1 MQLNQSRIIVKIGT
15 STLTAGSPRLHLPQI
30 VGLAQQIAALSEKGH
45 QVVLVSSGAI
55 AVGKENLGFPEL
67 PKSIPGKQMLAAVG
81 QPRLMNVYESI
92 FGIYDKKVAQI
103 LLTREDT
110 SDRKRYLNARNTLES
125 LLAHG
130 VVPVVNE
137 NDTVATE
144 EIRIGDNDNLSAMV
158 ANLVEAD
165 LLVLL
170 TDQEGLFTADPK
182 KDQSAALIHEI
193 TGSEIPQ
200 EIWKY
205 AGGTDGE
212 LGTGGM
218 FTKLQAADV
227 ARKTGTRVVIAD
239 GRKRNIL
246 LEIVQGKQVGTHI
259 LPLVDKM
266 ESRKRFLLAGINTGV
281 SIIVDMGAADA
292 ICSGGSL
299 LPVGVVGVGGDFE
312 RGDIVI
318 IEDKKGYDRAVGLA
332 DYSSDEIKMIMGR
345 KSSEIEKIL
354 GYAFGDE
361 VVHHNNMAI
370 TGSTP

>member
-1 MQLNQSRIIVKIGT
+1 MDQSRIIVKIGT
-15 STLTAGSPRLHLPQI
+15 STLTDGSPRLHLPQI
-30 VGLAQQIAALSEKGH
+30 VGLAQQIAALSEQGH

-92 FGIYDKKVAQI
+92 FGIYGKKVAQI
-103 LLTREDT
+103 LLTREDI

-130 VVPVVNE
+130 VIPIVNE

-158 ANLVEAD
+158 ANLIEAD

-170 TDQEGLFTADPK
+170 TDQEGLLTADPK
-182 KDQSAALIHEI
+182 KDQNAALINEI
-193 TGSEIPQ
+193 SGPEISN

-218 FTKLQAADV
+218 VTKLQAAEA

-239 GRKRNIL
+239 GRKQNIL
-246 LEIVQGKQVGTHI
+246 LEIVRGKQAGTHL
-259 LPLVDKM
+259 LPIVDKI
-266 ESRKRFLLAGINTGV
+266 ESRKRFLLAGMNTGA
-281 SIIVDMGAADA
+281 SIVVDMGAAEA

-299 LPVGVVGVGGDFE
+299 LPVGVVEVKGNFE
-312 RGDIVI
+312 RGDIVR
-318 IEDKKGYDRAVGLA
+318 IEDKKGNDRAVGLA
-332 DYSSDEIKMIMGR
+332 DYSSSQIKQIKGK

-354 GYAFGDE
+354 GYAYGDE

-370 TGSTP
+370 TGSAP